1 MDVVSPTAATIYA
14 PTEDDELPIPA
25 AKTEI
30 RDVQRVETQNVSA
43 PTSIASSTGQPG
55 ALFPDDELHHF
66 RACSDQVQTSFVDE
80 PRQAMEQADSL
91 VARY

>member
-43 PTSIASSTGQPG
+43 PTSIASSTAGPERSFLMMSFTTFVHVQIRYRRRLLTSHARQWSRRT
-55 ALFPDDELHHF
+55 AL
-66 RACSDQVQTSFVDE
+66 
-80 PRQAMEQADSL
+80 
-91 VARY
+91 